1 MSSRNCIVYC
11 SYTKSNQIHSNKAS
25 FSNLEMPD
33 LAGQHVLIIGGSS
46 GIGLATSKLV
56 LSQGASITISSSNAK
71 KIASVVTDL
80 KQQFPGSTI
89 SGIACDLSKPTVE
102 TDLERL
108 FTSTRCLNHVV
119 YTAADSLAI
128 TPFAD
133 ITYDFILKA
142 GHMRFFVPLLL
153 AKVATKY
160 LPKSSLSSL
169 LLTTGS
175 VSQRPYKD
183 WTVIGAYAASHHG
196 IVRQLAI
203 DMAPIRVN
211 IVSPYVVNTGL
222 WGPDNADL
230 MKGYAEKSVL
240 GRVAEPE
247 DVAEAFLYLLR
258 NTYSTGS
265 CVDVNGGHLL
275 V

>member
-1 MSSRNCIVYC
+1 MVN
-11 SYTKSNQIHSNKAS
+11 
-25 FSNLEMPD
+25 
-33 LAGQHVLIIGGSS
+33 LAGQRVLVIGGSS
-46 GIGLATSKLV
+46 GIGLATSKLA
-56 LSQGASITISSSNAK
+56 LSQGASITISSSNAE
-71 KIASVVTDL
+71 KIASVVADL
-80 KQQFPGSTI
+80 KQKFPDSTV

-102 TDLERL
+102 ADLERL
-108 FTSTRCLNHVV
+108 FTSAGNINHVV
-119 YTAADSLAI
+119 YTAADSIAI
-128 TPFAD
+128 TPFTD
-133 ITYDFILKA
+133 ITYDFIINA

-153 AKVATKY
+153 AKVAAKY
-160 LPKSSLSSL
+160 LPKSGSSSL

-183 WTVIGAYAASHHG
+183 WTVVGAYAAGHHG
-196 IVRQLAI
+196 LVRQLAI

-222 WGPDNADL
+222 WGPDSVEL

-247 DVAEAFLYLLR
+247 DVAEAFIYLLR
-258 NTYSTGS
+258 NSYSTGS

-275 V
+275 I

>member
-1 MSSRNCIVYC
+1 MP
-11 SYTKSNQIHSNKAS
+11 
-25 FSNLEMPD
+25 NLT
-33 LAGQHVLIIGGSS
+33 GQHVLVIGGSS
-46 GIGLATSKLV
+46 GIGLATSKLA
-56 LSQGASITISSSNAK
+56 LTQGASITISSSNEK
-71 KIASVVTDL
+71 KITSVVADL
-80 KQQFPGSTI
+80 KQQFPSSTI
-89 SGIACDLSKPTVE
+89 SGISCDLSKPTVE

-108 FTSTRCLNHVV
+108 FTSTESIINHVI

-128 TPFAD
+128 TPFTE

-153 AKVATKY
+153 AKVAAKH
-160 LPKSSLSSL
+160 LPKSSSSSL

-183 WTVIGAYAASHHG
+183 WTVVGAYAASHHG
-196 IVRQLAI
+196 LVRQLAI

-222 WGPDNADL
+222 WGTDSSEILKA
-230 MKGYAEKSVL
+230 YAEKSVL

-247 DVAEAFLYLLR
+247 DVAEAFVYLLR

>member
-1 MSSRNCIVYC
+1 MP
-11 SYTKSNQIHSNKAS
+11 
-25 FSNLEMPD
+25 NLE
-33 LAGQHVLIIGGSS
+33 GQHVLVIGGSS
-46 GIGLATSKLV
+46 GIGLATSKLA
-56 LSQGASITISSSNAK
+56 LTQGASITISSSNAK
-71 KIASVVTDL
+71 KIASVVADL
-80 KQQFPGSTI
+80 KQQFPNSTI
-89 SGIACDLSKPTVE
+89 SGISCDLSKPTVE

-108 FTSTRCLNHVV
+108 LASTESINHVI
-119 YTAADSLAI
+119 YTAADTLAI

-153 AKVATKY
+153 AKVAAKY
-160 LPKSSLSSL
+160 LPKSSSSSL
-169 LLTTGS
+169 QLTTGS

-183 WTVIGAYAASHHG
+183 WTVVGAYAASHHG
-196 IVRQLAI
+196 LVRQLAI

-211 IVSPYVVNTGL
+211 MVSPYVVNTGL
-222 WGPDNADL
+222 WGTDTAEL
-230 MKGYAEKSVL
+230 MKAYAEKSVL

-247 DVAEAFLYLLR
+247 DVAEAFVYLLR